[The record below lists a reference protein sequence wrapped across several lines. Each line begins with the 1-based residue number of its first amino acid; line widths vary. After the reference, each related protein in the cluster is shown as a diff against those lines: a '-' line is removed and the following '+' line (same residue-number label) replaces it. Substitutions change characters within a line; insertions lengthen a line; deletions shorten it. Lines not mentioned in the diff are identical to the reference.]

1 MSSRASSDTV
11 AVNDSQRRHLAV
23 FLAQVEDAVAEVE
36 RLATSPSSSSR
47 LRTDDPDLPRGFGAA
62 VSPEIER
69 VRAGLVALA
78 DRLGL
83 APLQQSRAR
92 EVQGL
97 LSIAIVQLED
107 AGSRGLKG
115 YGAVD
120 PRLPALLDPALQEL
134 RAGLARI
141 LAMLSLP
148 PSSFADDLSSPAR

>member
-1 MSSRASSDTV
+1 MPSDTV
-11 AVNDSQRRHLAV
+11 AITESQRRHLAV

-36 RLATSPSSSSR
+36 RLATAPPSSSR
-47 LRTDDPDLPRGFGAA
+47 LRTDDLDLPAGFGPA

-78 DRLGL
+78 DTLGL
-83 APLQQSRAR
+83 VPLQKSRTR

-97 LSIAIVQLED
+97 LSIAVVQLQD

-115 YGAVD
+115 YGSVH
-120 PRLPALLDPALQEL
+120 PQLSPLLDPALQEL

-148 PSSFADDLSSPAR
+148 PSSFVDDLSQPAR